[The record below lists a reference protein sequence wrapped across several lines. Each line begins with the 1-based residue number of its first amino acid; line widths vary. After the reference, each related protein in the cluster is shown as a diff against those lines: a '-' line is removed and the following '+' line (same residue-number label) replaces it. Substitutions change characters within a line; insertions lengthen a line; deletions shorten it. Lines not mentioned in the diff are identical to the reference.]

1 MSSSLLKL
9 FIFQQEP
16 FFLHGKIWLLFYPT
30 CTLCFKL
37 FSNKLSQS
45 LTHILLHLL
54 NASLSITHS
63 YIQSI
68 YLSLFL
74 LTLSPLIP
82 GFLTNKKTTLSGKVC
97 WTYTRARTRLH
108 PAAPAAASLHRKQA
122 SGCYRSSPC
131 LLSKV

>member
-16 FFLHGKIWLLFYPT
+16 FFLHGKIWLLFYLT

-63 YIQSI
+63 HILSI

-74 LTLSPLIP
+74 LTLSPLIS
-82 GFLTNKKTTLSGKVC
+82 GFLTNKKTTSGKVC
-97 WTYTRARTRLH
+97 WTYTRVHAHAFTQPPLLQH
-108 PAAPAAASLHRKQA
+108 LCTAKQA